1 MRFYYHKNRRAP
13 SLTTLISSYFYGMTL
28 GVSIG
33 ISLLILSLMGIT
45 IVDLKLEDVKV
56 YLPVL
61 AIAMMYIAISSLREI
76 IVTR

>member
-1 MRFYYHKNRRAP
+1 
-13 SLTTLISSYFYGMTL
+13 MTL